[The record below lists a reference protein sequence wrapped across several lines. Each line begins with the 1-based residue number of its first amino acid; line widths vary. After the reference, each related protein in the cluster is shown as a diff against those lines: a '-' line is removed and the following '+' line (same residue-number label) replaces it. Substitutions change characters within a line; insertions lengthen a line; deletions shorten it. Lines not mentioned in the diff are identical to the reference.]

1 MLRRRGDA
9 HHPRRLL
16 EDGKKPFVFSCKLS
30 PLLTRSSP
38 FHSAPHP
45 HAPLATRPQTRPPC
59 PHKRPLSEA
68 IRNYYNG
75 DVPTSSVKSHDKK
88 AIFDKFF
95 EDHSDKPDLQAKTDR
110 QRKSLWTNAMALL
123 REGQKIDG
131 SGISTKYTKSN
142 QCRHHANQNAER
154 GKGFAAIFNNGT
166 VGALDFIA
174 GCNGVTEVADLY
186 LSMLTDEAM
195 KGLGV
200 NARQFDQLSEKERAK
215 AIGDVDK
222 IKTMLKLKPVMS
234 YDDAH
239 EQVIR
244 AADSRGGNHAL
255 LANAPVKS
263 ILRGFRDWASDT
275 SNLRGASDRV
285 R

>member
-1 MLRRRGDA
+1 M
-9 HHPRRLL
+9 
-16 EDGKKPFVFSCKLS
+16 
-30 PLLTRSSP
+30 
-38 FHSAPHP
+38 
-45 HAPLATRPQTRPPC
+45 
-59 PHKRPLSEA
+59 
-68 IRNYYNG
+68 
-75 DVPTSSVKSHDKK
+75 KSHDKK

-95 EDHSDKPDLQAKTDR
+95 EDHSDKPDLQAKNER

-123 REGQKIDG
+123 REGQKIRQG
-131 SGISTKYTKSN
+131 SGISTTYTNSNKS
-142 QCRHHANQNAER
+142 RHHANQNAER
-154 GKGFAAIFNNGT
+154 GTGFAAIFNNGT
-166 VGALDFIA
+166 DGALDFIA
-174 GCNGVTEVADLY
+174 NSNGATVVADQY

-255 LANAPVKS
+255 LANPPVMT
-263 ILRGFRDWASDT
+263 ILRGFRDWATDT